1 MTGTTYNAKAV
12 AREVSKRVGRTFD
25 AKRVRAWVR
34 NNIPAYDDDG
44 YTAHVYDR
52 RTFDRIVSG
61 MVAKARTGRATAA
74 SEGRGASKAATTA
87 KAHAS
92 VKPASSKPGP
102 SHATP
107 RVPAGTVTAAA
118 SSPTVAKVE

>member
-34 NNIPAYDDDG
+34 ENVPAYDDDG

-52 RTFDRIVSG
+52 PTFDRIVKG
-61 MVAKARTGRATAA
+61 MTSKAQTGRAKAA
-74 SEGRGASKAATTA
+74 SEGRKASPAKPKTRKAAKPSAPIARVSAADVTAEGTTPTVSKA
-87 KAHAS
+87 
-92 VKPASSKPGP
+92 
-102 SHATP
+102 
-107 RVPAGTVTAAA
+107 
-118 SSPTVAKVE
+118 

>member
-34 NNIPAYDDDG
+34 DNIPAYDDDG

-52 RTFDRIVSG
+52 PTFDRIVKG
-61 MVAKARTGRATAA
+61 MVERAKGGRATAA
-74 SEGRGASKAATTA
+74 SAGRTPA
-87 KAHAS
+87 KRSA
-92 VKPASSKPGP
+92 KPAPAKP
-102 SHATP
+102 ATP
-107 RVPAGTVTAAA
+107 VVTVT
-118 SSPTVAKVE
+118 PVKD

>member
-34 NNIPAYDDDG
+34 ENIAAYDDDG

-52 RTFDRIVSG
+52 KTFDRIVSG
-61 MVAKARTGRATAA
+61 MTAKARTGRATAA
-74 SEGRGASKAATTA
+74 SNGRGASKAATTA
-87 KAHAS
+87 KARS
-92 VKPASSKPGP
+92 E
-102 SHATP
+102 T
-107 RVPAGTVTAAA
+107 R
-118 SSPTVAKVE
+118 TVAKVGPAVPPSNAVPTPTVTKTTV

>member
-1 MTGTTYNAKAV
+1 MTGQTYNAKAV

-34 NNIPAYDDDG
+34 DNVPAYDDDG

-52 RTFDRIVSG
+52 KTYDRIVSG

-87 KAHAS
+87 KAHAETRRTHKAGPNVQPQS
-92 VKPASSKPGP
+92 PAAEP
-102 SHATP
+102 
-107 RVPAGTVTAAA
+107 V
-118 SSPTVAKVE
+118 SPTVTKTA